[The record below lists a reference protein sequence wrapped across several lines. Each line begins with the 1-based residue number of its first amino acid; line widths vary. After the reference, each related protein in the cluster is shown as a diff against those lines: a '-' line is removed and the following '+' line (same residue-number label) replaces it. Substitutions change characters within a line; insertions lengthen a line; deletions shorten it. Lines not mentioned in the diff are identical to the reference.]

1 MCPGCPLSEYS
12 LTDPDVAKHLKETAP
27 RQYSAFRCTCCDYA
41 SLLKMEYTAHH
52 KRMCELNYFQ
62 YLLLRR
68 CPGGCT
74 RFGDYLERAV
84 AAPTFWSHHGER
96 VAFHIKGMHAYLT
109 SKDASVLNA
118 TIKELAR
125 KQTFTIRS
133 PEQWTDL
140 TRSYD
145 TGAVS
150 HDAFQSFLAK
160 TKEQYDLLLEKV
172 PPAAMP
178 GAAAAAPPL
187 FGKYGGSQ
195 CEVCET
201 PFEGNQDRKRE
212 QKQFYFFTVV
222 LASCDDRT
230 GQLERRRSRNKAQTV
245 GDCTYGLKGLA
256 NALKRPAE
264 PADIEATIQCL
275 NGPMSWAAFTGR
287 EVQTQCST
295 CCPDCWYRFCVE
307 K

>member
-1 MCPGCPLSEYS
+1 MTCRYISKIRI
-12 LTDPDVAKHLKETAP
+12 LTITL
-27 RQYSAFRCTCCDYA
+27 CDGLR
-41 SLLKMEYTAHH
+41 LL
-52 KRMCELNYFQ
+52 N
-62 YLLLRR
+62 RR
-68 CPGGCT
+68 T
-74 RFGDYLERAV
+74 RAV
-84 AAPTFWSHHGER
+84 LEKAPVPPTFWSRRGER
-96 VAFHIKGMHAYLT
+96 VAFQIKGMHAYLVSKGKDT
-109 SKDASVLNA
+109 SALNA
-118 TIKELAR
+118 TIEQLTQGR
-125 KQTFTIRS
+125 TFIFKS
-133 PEQWTDL
+133 IEQWQGL
-140 TRSYD
+140 TQTYD
-145 TGAVS
+145 TGAIS
-150 HDAFQSFLAK
+150 HDAFQQLLADSE
-160 TKEQYDLLLEKV
+160 EQYTSLLKKV
-172 PPAAMP
+172 PPAAIP
-178 GAAAAAPPL
+178 GAAAAAAAAPPL

-287 EVQTQCST
+287 EVQTQCGT
-295 CCPDCWYRFCVE
+295 CCPNCWYRFCVE